1 MLKTREIPQADYRL
15 YEQKADQAYE
25 AMGVLYNSELW
36 TPLGR
41 EAVFTCINMTD
52 ALLARHKQL
61 RNMSKDHM
69 SILKIMA
76 LLPMKDA
83 LNQIN
88 RLRKVIAIKNLVDY
102 ENKNFSKKQEEDV
115 MKNAERFYNWGKEY
129 L

>member
-102 ENKNFSKKQEEDV
+102 ENKNFSKKQAEDV

>member
-1 MLKTREIPQADYRL
+1 
-15 YEQKADQAYE
+15 
-25 AMGVLYNSELW
+25 VLYNSELW

-41 EAVFTCINMTD
+41 EAVFTCINMAD

>member
-15 YEQKADQAYE
+15 YEQKAHQAYE
-25 AMGVLYNSELW
+25 AMGVLYNAELW

-41 EAVFTCINMTD
+41 EAVFTCINMAD

-102 ENKNFSKKQEEDV
+102 ENKNFSKKQAEDV